1 VRKVQI
7 ENRDKR
13 GRVKLQIKLSNADV
27 SFDDLPDTLGCI
39 QLNPGETVELE
50 VGDFKEILYRKSLPN
65 TEELIF
71 PIFRIAINQNEEIT
85 KGFIWPS

>member
-13 GRVKLQIKLSNADV
+13 GLVTLQIKLSNADV

-50 VGDFKEILYRKSLPN
+50 VGEFKEILYRKSLPN
-65 TEELIF
+65 TEKLIF
-71 PIFRIAINQNEEIT
+71 SLFRIAIDQNEEIT
-85 KGFIWPS
+85 KGFIWPY